1 MLFKILFIF
10 ILSINLSYSQIIY
23 DKNNIAINSI
33 ELDEYINLYSEY
45 YSKEISEHEALKNII
60 LQKKVISSLY
70 LNNPKFMEILDN
82 NLKLNFSTND
92 FQNLT
97 KMNFFRFI
105 KIRNEFVSE
114 YFINEFKLN
123 DLKSIIN
130 NLDELILPISLN
142 NCLTINSLQ
151 DLKNNDFF
159 INNLYESVKDNTKNF
174 KVKLDDNI
182 YDVCV
187 NEKTYAFIENKIIN
201 FINDKTLKNFNN
213 FIYRKKY

>member
-10 ILSINLSYSQIIY
+10 FLIINLSYSQIIY

-60 LQKKVISSLY
+60 LQKKVISGLY
-70 LNNPKFMEILDN
+70 LNNPQFMEILDN

-182 YDVCV
+182 YDVCI

-201 FINDKTLKNFNN
+201 FINDKTLKNFNS

>member
-10 ILSINLSYSQIIY
+10 FLIINLSYSQIIY

-70 LNNPKFMEILDN
+70 LNNPQFMEILDN

-182 YDVCV
+182 YDVCI

-201 FINDKTLKNFNN
+201 FINDKTLKNFNS

>member
-201 FINDKTLKNFNN
+201 FINDKTLKNFNS

>member
-1 MLFKILFIF
+1 MI
-10 ILSINLSYSQIIY
+10 INLSYSQIIY

-70 LNNPKFMEILDN
+70 LNNPQFMEILDN

-182 YDVCV
+182 YDVCI

-201 FINDKTLKNFNN
+201 FINDKTLKNFNS